1 MVTRVKA
8 VQYGCGPIGCSVVR
22 FAAQRP
28 DIELVG
34 AIDIDK
40 NLVGRDLGEV
50 AGLDKKLGVGIS
62 DDADAV
68 LSQTKPEVVFLT
80 TSSSVKKIYPQLEQC
95 ARAGANVVSTCEEL
109 SFPFRK
115 DPQLS
120 TDIDKL
126 AKANDVTIL
135 GTGVNP
141 GFLMDTWP
149 LTMTGVCQQVKQI
162 KVVRVQ
168 NASSR
173 RGPSQKKIGAGC
185 TLAEFDELVAAGTLR
200 HVGLAES
207 IAMIASGLGWEL
219 DDISESIEPV
229 IAGSIRMAMGDPI
242 RGGRLKLY
250 FTDGEE
256 QDITAGDLG
265 LEASQQCLKEALVKG
280 GLWVIFFGF
289 GLQCLVIGCLWYF
302 KKAPDEEITEVS
314 TDHRD
319 VDTSS
324 AKETLQENQDHT
336 ELSGVWSFVILG
348 VGIGLVMHGLLSFVS
363 RMGNRKQRGS

>member
-1 MVTRVKA
+1 MLFLHLWEKLVRMERRKGRSLWQLISKVAPVVPATLVA
-8 VQYGCGPIGCSVVR
+8 FLLLLLQYSGSTDQVLSVVNSEC
-22 FAAQRP
+22 P
-28 DIELVG
+28 DILHT
-34 AIDIDK
+34 A
-40 NLVGRDLGEV
+40 
-50 AGLDKKLGVGIS
+50 
-62 DDADAV
+62 
-68 LSQTKPEVVFLT
+68 
-80 TSSSVKKIYPQLEQC
+80 
-95 ARAGANVVSTCEEL
+95 
-109 SFPFRK
+109 
-115 DPQLS
+115 
-120 TDIDKL
+120 DKL
-126 AKANDVTIL
+126 YIE
-135 GTGVNP
+135 
-141 GFLMDTWP
+141 
-149 LTMTGVCQQVKQI
+149 
-162 KVVRVQ
+162 
-168 NASSR
+168 ASS
-173 RGPSQKKIGAGC
+173 IGRADSGFKYF
-185 TLAEFDELVAAGTLR
+185 ASVAARKLP
-200 HVGLAES
+200 AEPRLG
-207 IAMIASGLGWEL
+207 SGL
-219 DDISESIEPV
+219 INSIEPV